1 MIPINKSSVF
11 VGNRRET
18 RTNDLA
24 DLTALWAFVGCGLR
38 VSTMEKRYLLCE
50 GTDFLIWRLDRSNGS
65 GSGDGEHT
73 RDRSDN
79 CFD

>member
-1 MIPINKSSVF
+1 MF

-38 VSTMEKRYLLCE
+38 VSTMESDTFCARE
-50 GTDFLIWRLDRSNGS
+50 RTSSSGVSIDPMAPGVGTGNILEIAVIIVSTRSETG
-65 GSGDGEHT
+65 
-73 RDRSDN
+73 
-79 CFD
+79 